1 MLPFWAKR
9 ASTFTRITRNL
20 LNWSAFLLVSV
31 LSISSQQQPGRSH
44 EKVSQIMSL
53 FCSIFSRHVISITRE
68 AKALTK
74 NYKTIHDTSDP
85 HFPVLL
91 PSLTQ
96 MESRLPCCSRN
107 MSGTLF
113 CIRSFFALTCL
124 SSSIHMTHSLTLL
137 RCHLFVRL
145 SWLLSHPIIP
155 NTTLSTTSLHHFPP
169 FFSLSPFLFIIK
181 CITHFT
187 YQSSFFSVSPI
198 ESVPHGTW
206 VIVYVPRRELGT

>member
-1 MLPFWAKR
+1 MLPFWAKW
-9 ASTFTRITRNL
+9 SLTFTRITKNL
-20 LNWSAFLLVSV
+20 LNWSAFVLVSV
-31 LSISSQQQPGRSH
+31 LSISSQQQPGRSY

-68 AKALTK
+68 AKVLTK

-85 HFPVLL
+85 HFPIFL

-107 MSGTLF
+107 MSGMFF
-113 CIRSFFALTCL
+113 CICSFFSLKCL
-124 SSSIHMTHSLTLL
+124 SSSIHMAHSFTLL
-137 RCHLFVRL
+137 QCRLFVRL

-155 NTTLSTTSLHHFPP
+155 NTTLSTPSLHYFPP
-169 FFSLSPFLFIIK
+169 SFSLSPFLFIIK

-187 YQSSFFSVSPI
+187 YLSFFSVSPI
-198 ESVPHGTW
+198 ESMPNGTL
-206 VIVYVPRRELGT
+206 VIVYVPRRVLST